1 VRGLPEELRKQA
13 RAWAKASCADQ
24 GLAVLVTD
32 PAVLSRVAGL
42 LGAPSG
48 RQAVG
53 DSSRPADESGSPD
66 RLEPAGLEAV
76 DSGPTGPDEYVV
88 EQGRDDRV
96 LPG

>member
-1 VRGLPEELRKQA
+1 MV
-13 RAWAKASCADQ
+13 
-24 GLAVLVTD
+24 VTD

-48 RQAVG
+48 RQAAG
-53 DSSRPADESGSPD
+53 DASRPADVSNPPD
-66 RLEPAGLEAV
+66 RLEAAGLEAV